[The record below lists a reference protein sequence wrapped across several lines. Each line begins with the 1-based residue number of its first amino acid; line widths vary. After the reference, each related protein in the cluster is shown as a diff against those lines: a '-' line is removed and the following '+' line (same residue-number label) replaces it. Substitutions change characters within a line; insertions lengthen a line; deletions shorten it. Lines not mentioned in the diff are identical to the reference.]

1 MAKNIFVVCEQ
12 RDNKIQNVSLE
23 LLGVANE
30 LAAVTKEK
38 VCAVVLGD
46 KIKEAA
52 KELAGYGADIIYVVE
67 DKELKYYLTEQ
78 YSQAV
83 YQVLK
88 TYEPNIVL
96 YGATS
101 IGRDLAPRLS
111 ARLRTG
117 LTADCTKLEAD
128 AQAYAIQAVQKQLET
143 SPNYID
149 YMKINNWN
157 GQLPQI
163 IGDGVNPFVNLD
175 SSANSAESK
184 SDKSDSTSKSN

>member
-175 SSANSAESK
+175 SSANSTESK